1 MTSPSPV
8 EIFDGLHDLLHLFR
22 TRTLDYV
29 ELSHTELTLNEI
41 RVLMYTGRNAGITQ
55 KDLVERSHTD
65 KAQMTR
71 ILAGLEDRDLLER
84 RPSDS
89 DRRVRC
95 LRLSAKG
102 AELFAQLRDVQD
114 QIGGDLLRSLP
125 LDVQKKMLNA
135 CQRACGKVGRVGNT
149 RVG

>member
-1 MTSPSPV
+1 MTTPSPV
-8 EIFDGLHDLLHLFR
+8 EVFDGLHDLLHLFR

-29 ELSHTELTLNEI
+29 ELSHPELTLNEM

-55 KDLVERSHTD
+55 KELVERSHTD

-71 ILAGLEDRDLLER
+71 ILASLEDRDLLER

-95 LRLSAKG
+95 LRLSEKG
-102 AELFAQLRDVQD
+102 AALFAQLRDVQD
-114 QIGGDLLRSLP
+114 RIGGDLLKSLP
-125 LDVQKKMLNA
+125 MDVQRKLLNA
-135 CQRACGKVGRVGNT
+135 CQQVCKVN
-149 RVG
+149 